1 MGIDHPFQAEF
12 VDHCETSLEA
22 YMDIAPF
29 LDFLASQLGKNR
41 TTLSIYDPYFC
52 AGTMKKHLG
61 SLGFHTVYNECEDF
75 YGVIRDGRI
84 PTHDVLVTNPP
95 YSLTHLQSII
105 RFCNVHNKAYFL
117 LLPDIFISK
126 FKSILKATRE
136 ADVGGNAAGES
147 HSRRSPRIRRWKEG
161 PVCFYPEMP

>member
-52 AGTMKKHLG
+52 AGTMKRHLG
-61 SLGFHTVYNECEDF
+61 SLGFHSVYNECEDF

-84 PTHDVLVTNPP
+84 PPHDVLVTNPP
-95 YSLTHLQSII
+95 YSKTHVQSII
-105 RFCNVHNKAYFL
+105 RFCNAHYKSSFL
-117 LLPDIFISK
+117 LLPDIFIE
-126 FKSILKATRE
+126 SIMRATLE
-136 ADVGGNAAGES
+136 ADADGNAAGES
-147 HSRRSPRIRRWKEG
+147 HSRRWTEG
-161 PVCFYPEMP
+161 PVCFH